1 MVDVRTARRGGA
13 RGISLLVAAAIT
25 VAIAALVACG
35 DATGNAG
42 DGGVRVV
49 VTFAPPTATPPPRS
63 LTQPATLPTVSPVA
77 FSTAAGT
84 ITNVANTQLMAG
96 VKVKVRDSA
105 DGARLRESPSTTSR
119 VVDTLGAG
127 TALDVLSDPADAE
140 GRTWV
145 KVAFGN
151 KQGFIA
157 TELVE
162 RTR

>member
-1 MVDVRTARRGGA
+1 MATVRTAGRHGA
-13 RGISLLVAAAIT
+13 AGAFLLVAASLIT
-25 VAIAALVACG
+25 LVACG
-35 DATGNAG
+35 DAGGNAG

-49 VTFAPPTATPPPRS
+49 VAFAPPTATPPPRS

-84 ITNVANTQLMAG
+84 ITNVASTQLMAG
-96 VKVKVRDSA
+96 VKAKVRDSA
-105 DGARLRESPSTTSR
+105 DGARLRESPSTTAR
-119 VVDTLGAG
+119 VVDTLAAG
-127 TALDVLSDPADAE
+127 TEMNVLSDPTDAE

-145 KVAFGN
+145 KVAFGS